1 MRSNGRSNSD
11 ELRPMKLTTGVN
23 KYAEGSVYIEMGDT
37 KVMCTAS
44 VEERV
49 PPFMKGQGKGWINA
63 EYSML
68 PRATHTRNQR
78 EAARGKLGGRTMEIQ
93 RLIGRALRSVVDL
106 QALGERT
113 ITLDCDVIQ
122 ADGGTRTTSITGAFV
137 ALSIAVDKI
146 AQQHKLQVFP
156 ITDFLASVS
165 VGVAGGNTVLDLN
178 YDEDSKAKVDMNLV
192 MTGSGKFVELQGTGE
207 DSPFDRKEL
216 EEMLTL
222 GENGILQ
229 LIERQKEALGPIA
242 LKIGSRQAGVNA

>member
-229 LIERQKEALGPIA
+229 LIERQKEVLGPIA